1 MGHVYRYFICLKSH
15 VSLFG
20 YGSTPYLFNMTNSS
34 LISLLIFQLI
44 TFKMKKK
51 KTSSFIILA
60 VLKVLSTQG
69 R

>member
-51 KTSSFIILA
+51 KNQFLHY
-60 VLKVLSTQG
+60 LSCIESA
-69 R
+69 